1 MEMTRHTSVLLE
13 ETIKNLHLEKGK
25 IAVDATLG
33 GGGHALAIFERIMPG
48 GRLIAFDADA
58 DAISRFR
65 ARVAEMPL
73 VEGALKEGALLPIK
87 ANYSRIGEMLDAEGI
102 VGVDAIMAD
111 LGFSSDQI
119 ESAERGF
126 SFRNDGPLDM
136 RLDRSTDLTAKS
148 IVNTYDEH
156 ALRRILEIY
165 GNEPEARRI
174 ARAIVSKRESAL
186 IETTEALRSIIEAVY
201 PAARKHQGIHPA
213 TRSFQALRIVV
224 NREYDHLESFLAQAV
239 ERLNHGGRLAVI
251 TFHSG
256 EDRIV
261 KQFMKECSIGCIC
274 PPEFPVCRCGK
285 SVLMRIV
292 TKKPI
297 VPGESEITLNPRS
310 RSAKLRVIEKL

>member
-1 MEMTRHTSVLLE
+1 MTRHTSVLLE

-261 KQFMKECSIGCIC
+261 KQFMKERSVGCIC

-297 VPGESEITLNPRS
+297 VPGESEIASNPRS

>member
-261 KQFMKECSIGCIC
+261 KQFMKERSVGCIC

-297 VPGESEITLNPRS
+297 VPGESEIASNPRS